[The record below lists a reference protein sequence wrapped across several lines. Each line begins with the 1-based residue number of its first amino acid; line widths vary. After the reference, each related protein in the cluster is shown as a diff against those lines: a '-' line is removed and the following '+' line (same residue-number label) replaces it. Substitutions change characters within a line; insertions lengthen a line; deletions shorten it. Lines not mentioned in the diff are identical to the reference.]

1 MLKDKNGSTKDVEI
15 MVLLKYVNN
24 FSRALEVPLITCEIS
39 LQLKWSEDCLLGSWY
54 CSKSRTKT

>member
-24 FSRALEVPLITCEIS
+24 FSRALEVPLITCKIS
-39 LQLKWSEDCLLGSWY
+39 LQLKWSEDCIF
-54 CSKSRTKT
+54 R